1 MRKRVLL
8 VRKVRLGGSG
18 GRLPADKGVARSGG
32 PGSGPEEETGQIL
45 TGVILHQIREMFPD
59 RSSEAEVVV
68 VMQVIAHTMVFV

>member
-1 MRKRVLL
+1 M

-32 PGSGPEEETGQIL
+32 PCGRPEEETGQML
-45 TGVILHQIREMFPD
+45 TRVILHQVFEMFPD
-59 RSSEAEVVV
+59 RSGEAEVVV